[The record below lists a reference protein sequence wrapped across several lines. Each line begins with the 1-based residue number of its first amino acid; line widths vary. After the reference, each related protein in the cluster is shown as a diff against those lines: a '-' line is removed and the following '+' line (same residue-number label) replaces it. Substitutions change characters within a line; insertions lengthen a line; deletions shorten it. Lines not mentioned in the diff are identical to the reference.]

1 MRRVFTAAVLA
12 VAFAFSASAQQQAP
26 AQTPAQT
33 PAALQP
39 PPRFLAKDLQALCEG
54 ADGSTRL
61 AGCLRYLQGAVA
73 LYELAVADGKDLTW
87 FCAPR
92 EAPASMLRQQFVE
105 WARDNAD
112 QMGSDAIQAV
122 RLALADAYPCQGD

>member
-1 MRRVFTAAVLA
+1 MRRFSSAAVLA
-12 VAFAFSASAQQQAP
+12 VAFAFSAFAQQ
-26 AQTPAQT
+26 QT

-39 PPRFLAKDLQALCEG
+39 PPRFLAKDLQALCDG
-54 ADGSTRL
+54 ADGSARL

-73 LYELAVADGKDLTW
+73 LYELAVAEGKDLTW

-112 QMGSDAIQAV
+112 QMGADAIQAV
-122 RLALADAYPCQGD
+122 KLALADAYPCQGD

>member
-1 MRRVFTAAVLA
+1 MRRFSSVAILA
-12 VAFAFSASAQQQAP
+12 LALALAFAFSASAQQQGPAP
-26 AQTPAQT
+26 T

-39 PPRFLAKDLQALCEG
+39 PPRFLAKDLQVLCEG
-54 ADGSTRL
+54 ADGSARL

-73 LYELAVADGKDLTW
+73 LYELAVAEGKDLTW

-112 QMGSDAIQAV
+112 QMNSDAIQAV
-122 RLALADAYPCQGD
+122 KLALADAYPCQGD